1 MIRREAILRGA
12 ETARQT
18 IAEAA
23 PLLVVGA
30 CALLAW
36 AWGLT

>member
-1 MIRREAILRGA
+1 MKRGVRI
-12 ETARQT
+12 ARQT